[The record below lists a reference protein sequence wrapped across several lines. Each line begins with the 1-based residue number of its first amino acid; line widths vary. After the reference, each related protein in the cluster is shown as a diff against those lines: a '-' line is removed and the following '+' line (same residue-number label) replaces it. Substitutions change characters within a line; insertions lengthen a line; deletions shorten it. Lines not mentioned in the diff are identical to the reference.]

1 MSHYD
6 HPAFLIIFTFNHSG
20 EKCLKVRPQSSS
32 LILQIHLFQ
41 RILIRRLMGTM
52 AIHDMVESEDEQY
65 DLVEA
70 HLQLRN
76 LAELVRQLSPPALSH
91 VNT

>member
-1 MSHYD
+1 
-6 HPAFLIIFTFNHSG
+6 
-20 EKCLKVRPQSSS
+20 
-32 LILQIHLFQ
+32 
-41 RILIRRLMGTM
+41 
-52 AIHDMVESEDEQY
+52 MVESEDKQYHY

-70 HLQLRN
+70 RSAKLYLQLRN

>member
-1 MSHYD
+1 M
-6 HPAFLIIFTFNHSG
+6 
-20 EKCLKVRPQSSS
+20 R
-32 LILQIHLFQ
+32 
-41 RILIRRLMGTM
+41 TM
-52 AIHDMVESEDEQY
+52 AIYDMVESEDEQY

-91 VNT
+91 LNT